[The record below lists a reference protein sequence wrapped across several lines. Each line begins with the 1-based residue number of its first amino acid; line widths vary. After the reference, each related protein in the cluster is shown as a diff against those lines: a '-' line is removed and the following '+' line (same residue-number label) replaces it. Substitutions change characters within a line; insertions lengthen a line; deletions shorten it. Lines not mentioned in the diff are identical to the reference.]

1 MEILVIRILLVIE
14 GVIRSAIIAKGV
26 GMGLINVIGCMDFQM
41 GMDIRPRFAG
51 KAHSGSGN
59 GVSHQEYNENAAVIV
74 LLNEF

>member
-1 MEILVIRILLVIE
+1 
-14 GVIRSAIIAKGV
+14 
-26 GMGLINVIGCMDFQM
+26 MGLINVIGCMDFQM

-59 GVSHQEYNENAAVIV
+59 GVSHQEYNENAGVIV